1 MYCKKCGKENEDNAL
16 ICKECGCSLVNEPT
30 EVPKKKKSVWSLVG
44 MGIGAAVVI
53 CGIIMIIFPDVSGV
67 WIKSYSFGA
76 DFYTEIYNATSKVA
90 DSNITGE
97 VVLSDSDGNVIISY
111 TPAKEYNCVQIST
124 AELEK
129 GKTYTLKAGD
139 TTTTIE
145 LNELLYSNISNN
157 GNNGNKGRGGKSFP
171 RTT

>member
-16 ICKECGCSLVNEPT
+16 ICKECGCSLVNEPM
-30 EVPKKKKSVWSLVG
+30 EELKKKQSVWSLIG

-90 DSNITGE
+90 DSNI
-97 VVLSDSDGNVIISY
+97 NA
-111 TPAKEYNCVQIST
+111 AKAIVRGLGCVT
-124 AELEK
+124 ASIGAFMTVYFGRAAFEK
-129 GKTYTLKAGD
+129 
-139 TTTTIE
+139 
-145 LNELLYSNISNN
+145 
-157 GNNGNKGRGGKSFP
+157 
-171 RTT
+171 

>member
-1 MYCKKCGKENEDNAL
+1 MYCIKCGKENEDNAL

-90 DSNITGE
+90 DSNI
-97 VVLSDSDGNVIISY
+97 NA
-111 TPAKEYNCVQIST
+111 AKALVRGLGCVT
-124 AELEK
+124 ASIGAFMAVYFGRAAFEK
-129 GKTYTLKAGD
+129 
-139 TTTTIE
+139 
-145 LNELLYSNISNN
+145 
-157 GNNGNKGRGGKSFP
+157 
-171 RTT
+171 